1 MNKPP
6 NVNVFETRSEMGM
19 AAATDI
25 AAEIIS
31 RQESGARVRMVF
43 AAAPSQGEVLDMLV
57 ANRDIDWTLV
67 DAFHMDE
74 YLGLSADAPERF
86 GTWLRTHLF
95 SRVPFGSVHVIEA
108 DVDTQGAIAGYAAAL
123 AKAPIDIVC
132 MGIGVNGHIAFND
145 PPVAD
150 FSDPD
155 DVKVVE
161 LDGTCRQQQVDDD
174 CFATIDDV
182 PTRAVTLTVPR
193 LMRADRLF
201 CIVPGRMKAEAV
213 AATFSEQ
220 PTTLWPSSILTTH
233 PDCTFYFDA
242 EAAEKLP

>member
-1 MNKPP
+1 
-6 NVNVFETRSEMGM
+6 
-19 AAATDI
+19 
-25 AAEIIS
+25 
-31 RQESGARVRMVF
+31 MVF

-57 ANRDIDWTLV
+57 ANEDIDWTLV

-86 GTWLRTHLF
+86 GTWLSTHLF
-95 SRVPFGSVHVIEA
+95 NRAAFGSVHVINA
-108 DVDTQGAIAGYAAAL
+108 DVDTEGAIARYAAAL
-123 AKAPIDIVC
+123 AEAPIDIVC

-150 FSDPD
+150 FNDPD

-161 LDGTCRQQQVDDD
+161 LDATCRQQQVDDD

-182 PTRAVTLTVPR
+182 PARAVTLTVPR

-201 CIVPGRMKAEAV
+201 CIVPGRMKADAV
-213 AATFSEQ
+213 AATFTQE
-220 PTTLWPSSILTTH
+220 PTTQWPSTILTTH